1 MKSGVTRTDH
11 RNARTLVWESL
22 KKLGDQHVLV
32 GIPESASARDDSTI
46 NNAQIGYQNE
56 FGSPALNIPPRPH
69 LEPGVRSA
77 GDQTTPLLRKAA
89 LASLNG
95 DQQEVHALLNQVGL
109 VAVSKVEAY
118 IQNANFVP
126 LSTATVQKRAEG
138 GRAGAQK
145 ELDYRMANGFTPSS
159 QSNYLAR
166 PLIDTENYINA
177 IQYVVV
183 GDRNNGET
191 AS

>member
-1 MKSGVTRTDH
+1 MKSGVTQTDH
-11 RNARTLVWESL
+11 KNTRQIVWESL

-32 GIPESASARDDSTI
+32 GIPESEAARDDSTI

-77 GDQTTPLLRKAA
+77 RDQTTPLLRKAA
-89 LASLNG
+89 LASIEG
-95 DQQEVHALLNQVGL
+95 DQEGVHALLNQVGL
-109 VAVSKVEAY
+109 VAVSKVKSY
-118 IQNANFVP
+118 IQNASFVP
-126 LSTATVQKRAEG
+126 LSTTTVQRRAER

-145 ELDYRMANGFTPSS
+145 ELDYRMENGFQPSS

-166 PLIDTENYINA
+166 PLIDTGNYIQS
-177 IQYVVV
+177 ITYVV
-183 GDRNNGET
+183 GRTDEET
-191 AS
+191 TS